1 MLAPS
6 HALFTAEEWTAIRTA
21 LGLSPRESDVT
32 LGLLA
37 GETEGDIAARL
48 GISAHTVHCHVSRL
62 HRKLNVQSKSDLL
75 LRVFGTYL
83 SLTRI
88 RLDERSPAQTTPE

>member
-1 MLAPS
+1 MS
-6 HALFTAEEWTAIRTA
+6 ESDVLFTVEEWTAIRTV
-21 LGLSPRESDVT
+21 LNLSPRESDVT

-37 GETEGDIAARL
+37 GETEVDIATRL
-48 GISAHTVHCHVSRL
+48 GISAHTVHCHVTRL

-88 RLDERSPAQTTPE
+88 PLAERSPAQTTPE

>member
-1 MLAPS
+1 MLAIQV
-6 HALFTAEEWTAIRTA
+6 LFTPEEWTAIRTA
-21 LGLSPRESDVT
+21 LCLSPRESDVT

-37 GETEGDIAARL
+37 GETEADIAARL
-48 GISAHTVHCHVSRL
+48 GISAHTVHCHLSRL

-75 LRVFGTYL
+75 LRVFRTYL

-88 RLDERSPAQTTPE
+88 PPNAPSPVQVTPE